1 LSTAINFALFYMHLY
16 DEKKI
21 KKIMIHSLHAPTH
34 FSANAMKAA
43 LNAPAIAEKA
53 GQDLSDA

>member
-1 LSTAINFALFYMHLY
+1 MHLY

-21 KKIMIHSLHAPTH
+21 KKIMIRSLHAPTH

-53 GQDLSDA
+53 DQDLSDA